1 MQTRAEL
8 CHIDTLRCVVRVEAW
23 VNEQL
28 IGSSLGEAATA
39 EEAEDRA
46 LARLSNRWSVE
57 KTSSSTPAAPVDKGS
72 IVKSSEAISA
82 ESQLMPAQRVVKEA
96 PAEPRGESTAEA
108 TSEPSSTASESST
121 QPSETPTDPE
131 DWSEELTAID
141 LEIKRIGWSR
151 EQEQTYLTRAFGH
164 GRRHKLTRYADLVGY
179 LRQLRLMQAGETP
192 EQAPV
197 PIRRGDLIQQGDQIL
212 NMLRWT
218 SEEARGFLQKQM
230 NASSRQ
236 QLSDQQLL
244 EFNILLE
251 NQIGNS
257 DLSG

>member
-23 VNEQL
+23 LDDQL

-46 LARLSNRWSVE
+46 MARLSSRWPGE
-57 KTSSSTPAAPVDKGS
+57 NISSSTPPTPVDQGS
-72 IVKSSEAISA
+72 IVRSSENISA
-82 ESQLMPAQRVVKEA
+82 ESQRQPDHVILKQA
-96 PAEPRGESTAEA
+96 PAEPKPVSPAKA
-108 TSEPSSTASESST
+108 TSEPSAISSEAPT

-151 EQEQTYLTRAFGH
+151 EHEQSYLTRAFGH

-179 LRQLRLMQAGETP
+179 LRQLRLMQVGEIP
-192 EQAPV
+192 DQAPV
-197 PIRRGDLIQQGDQIL
+197 PIRRGDLIQQGDQML
-212 NMLRWT
+212 NMLKWT
-218 SEEARGFLQKQM
+218 SEEARSFLQKQM
-230 NASSRQ
+230 NALSRQ
-236 QLSDQQLL
+236 QLSDEQLL
-244 EFNILLE
+244 EFNMLLE
-251 NQIGNS
+251 EKMIK
-257 DLSG
+257 

>member
-23 VNEQL
+23 VEEHL

-39 EEAEDRA
+39 EEEEDRA
-46 LARLSNRWSVE
+46 MARLKSRWPGKNAGSP
-57 KTSSSTPAAPVDKGS
+57 TPAAPVDTGS
-72 IVKSSEAISA
+72 MMRSSESIPA
-82 ESQLMPAQRVVKEA
+82 ETQLKPDQQVAEEA
-96 PAEPRGESTAEA
+96 PAEPKPTSKVKPMSEQSTI
-108 TSEPSSTASESST
+108 PSESPT

-141 LEIKRIGWSR
+141 LEIKRIGWTR
-151 EQEQTYLTRAFGH
+151 EQEQSYLTRAFGH

-192 EQAPV
+192 DQAPV
-197 PIRRGDLIQQGDQIL
+197 PILRGDLIQQGDQML
-212 NMLRWT
+212 NMLKWT

-236 QLSDQQLL
+236 QLSDEQLL
-244 EFNILLE
+244 EFNMLLE
-251 NQIGNS
+251 EKMIK
-257 DLSG
+257 

>member
-23 VNEQL
+23 VEEHL

-46 LARLSNRWSVE
+46 MARLRSRWPGE
-57 KTSSSTPAAPVDKGS
+57 DAGSSTPAGPVDKRS
-72 IVKSSEAISA
+72 IVRSSENISA
-82 ESQLMPAQRVVKEA
+82 ESQLKPDLQVAEEA
-96 PAEPRGESTAEA
+96 PTQPKA
-108 TSEPSSTASESST
+108 TSEAKPTSEQSTIPSESPT
-121 QPSETPTDPE
+121 LPSETPTDPE

-141 LEIKRIGWSR
+141 LEIKRIGWTR
-151 EQEQTYLTRAFGH
+151 EQEQSYLTRAFGH

-192 EQAPV
+192 DQAPV
-197 PIRRGDLIQQGDQIL
+197 PIRRGDLIQQGDQML
-212 NMLRWT
+212 NMLKWT

-236 QLSDQQLL
+236 QLSDEQLL
-244 EFNILLE
+244 EFNMLLE
-251 NQIGNS
+251 EKMIK
-257 DLSG
+257 

>member
-23 VNEQL
+23 VEEHL

-46 LARLSNRWSVE
+46 MARLRSRWPGE
-57 KTSSSTPAAPVDKGS
+57 NTGSSTPAAPVDKRS
-72 IVKSSEAISA
+72 IVRSSENISA
-82 ESQLMPAQRVVKEA
+82 ESQLKPDLQVAEEA
-96 PAEPRGESTAEA
+96 PAQPKA
-108 TSEPSSTASESST
+108 TSEAKPTSEQSIVPSESPKL
-121 QPSETPTDPE
+121 PSETPTDPE

-141 LEIKRIGWSR
+141 LEIKRIGWTR
-151 EQEQTYLTRAFGH
+151 EQEQSYLTRAFGH

-192 EQAPV
+192 DQAPV
-197 PIRRGDLIQQGDQIL
+197 PIRRGDLIQQGDQML
-212 NMLRWT
+212 NMLKWT

-236 QLSDQQLL
+236 QLSDEQLL
-244 EFNILLE
+244 EFNMLLE
-251 NQIGNS
+251 EKMIK
-257 DLSG
+257 

>member
-23 VNEQL
+23 VEEQL

-46 LARLSNRWSVE
+46 MARLRSRWPGESAG
-57 KTSSSTPAAPVDKGS
+57 SSTPPAPVDTGS
-72 IVKSSEAISA
+72 MIRSSESISA
-82 ESQLMPAQRVVKEA
+82 ETQRKPDQQVAEEA
-96 PAEPRGESTAEA
+96 PAEPKA
-108 TSEPSSTASESST
+108 TSKAKPTSEQSTIPSESPT

-141 LEIKRIGWSR
+141 LEIKRIGWTR
-151 EQEQTYLTRAFGH
+151 EQEQSYLTRAFGH

-192 EQAPV
+192 DQASV
-197 PIRRGDLIQQGDQIL
+197 PIRRGDLIQQGDQML
-212 NMLRWT
+212 NMLKWT

-236 QLSDQQLL
+236 QLSDEQLL
-244 EFNILLE
+244 EFNMLLE
-251 NQIGNS
+251 EKMIK
-257 DLSG
+257 

>member
-8 CHIDTLRCVVRVEAW
+8 CHVDTLRCVVRVEAW
-23 VNEQL
+23 VEEHL

-46 LARLSNRWSVE
+46 MARLRSRWPGE
-57 KTSSSTPAAPVDKGS
+57 DAGSSTPAAPVDKRS
-72 IVKSSEAISA
+72 IVRSSENISA
-82 ESQLMPAQRVVKEA
+82 ESQLKPDLQVAEEA
-96 PAEPRGESTAEA
+96 PAQPKA
-108 TSEPSSTASESST
+108 TSEAKPTSEQSTIPSESPT
-121 QPSETPTDPE
+121 LPSETPTDPE

-141 LEIKRIGWSR
+141 LEIKRIGWTR
-151 EQEQTYLTRAFGH
+151 EQEQSYLTRAFGH

-192 EQAPV
+192 DQAPV
-197 PIRRGDLIQQGDQIL
+197 PIRRGDLIQQGDQML
-212 NMLRWT
+212 NMLKWS

-236 QLSDQQLL
+236 QLSDEQLL
-244 EFNILLE
+244 EFNMLLE
-251 NQIGNS
+251 EKMIK
-257 DLSG
+257 